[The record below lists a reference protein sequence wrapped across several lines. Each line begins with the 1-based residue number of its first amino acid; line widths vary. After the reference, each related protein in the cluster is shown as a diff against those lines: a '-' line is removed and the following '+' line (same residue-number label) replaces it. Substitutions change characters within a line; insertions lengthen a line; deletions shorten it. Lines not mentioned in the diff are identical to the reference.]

1 MLNWIKKLFGI
12 KGEVTPLPDPEPKP
26 SELVQKLSDWVLG
39 IKREDMLTQKEGD
52 YGFDITCNEWRDEEY
67 IRTKY
72 VLWEGDKNKVDPVR
86 SIEILRLET
95 NTLDFHKHHISY
107 FIMEVCRGENKLSHD
122 DLVGDNLNLDN
133 RPTVKHM
140 FYHVKALHNY
150 SSQQKLLNKLRKQQE
165 EDYKKFTE
173 EF

>member
-1 MLNWIKKLFGI
+1 MFNWIKKLFGK
-12 KGEVTPLPDPEPKP
+12 KGEETPLPEPT
-26 SELVQKLSDWVLG
+26 STVLVQKLSDWVLA

-52 YGFDITCNEWRDEEY
+52 YGFDITCNECRDEEY

-72 VLWEGDKNKVDPVR
+72 VLWEGDANKVDPER

-107 FIMEVCRGENKLSHD
+107 FIMEVCRGEKKLSQD
-122 DLVGDNLNLDN
+122 DLFRDNLNLDN

-140 FYHVKALHNY
+140 FYHIKALHDY
-150 SSQQKLLNKLRKQQE
+150 SSQQELLNKLRKQRE
-165 EDYKKFTE
+165 EDYKNFTE
-173 EF
+173 NF

>member
-1 MLNWIKKLFGI
+1 MFSWLKNLFSKKV
-12 KGEVTPLPDPEPKP
+12 ENNTPPEEP
-26 SELVQKLSDWVLG
+26 SPSPLVQKLSDWVLG
-39 IKREDMLTQKEGD
+39 IKREDMITQKEDD
-52 YGFDITCNEWRDEEY
+52 YGFDIICDECRDEEY

-107 FIMEVCRGENKLSHD
+107 FIMEVCRGEKKLSKD
-122 DLVGDNLNLDN
+122 DLFCDNLNLDN

-140 FYHVKALHNY
+140 FYHIKALHEY
-150 SSQQKLLNKLRKQQE
+150 SSQQKVLNELRKQRE
-165 EDYKKFTE
+165 EDYKNFTE
-173 EF
+173 NF

>member
-1 MLNWIKKLFGI
+1 MLNLIKKLFGI
-12 KGEVTPLPDPEPKP
+12 KGEETPPPEPTP
-26 SELVQKLSDWVLG
+26 SPLVQKLSDWVLG

-52 YGFDITCNEWRDEEY
+52 YGFDIICNECKDDEY

-95 NTLDFHKHHISY
+95 ITLDFHKHHISY
-107 FIMEVCRGENKLSHD
+107 FIMEVCRGENKLSQD
-122 DLVGDNLNLDN
+122 DLFTDNLNLDN

-140 FYHVKALHNY
+140 FYHIKALYDY
-150 SSQQKLLNKLRKQQE
+150 SSQQELLNKLRKQRE
-165 EDYKKFTE
+165 EDYKNFTE
-173 EF
+173 NF

>member
-1 MLNWIKKLFGI
+1 MFNWIKKLFGK
-12 KGEVTPLPDPEPKP
+12 KGEETPLPEPT
-26 SELVQKLSDWVLG
+26 STVSVQKLSDWVLA

-52 YGFDITCNEWRDEEY
+52 YGFDITCNECRDEEY

-72 VLWEGDKNKVDPVR
+72 VLWEGDANKVDPER

-107 FIMEVCRGENKLSHD
+107 FIMEVCRGEDKLSQD
-122 DLVGDNLNLDN
+122 DLFYDNLNLDN

-140 FYHVKALHNY
+140 FYHIKALHDY
-150 SSQQKLLNKLRKQQE
+150 SSQQELLNKLRKQRE
-165 EDYKKFTE
+165 EDYKNFTE
-173 EF
+173 NF